1 MRSGEKPGGGRGAA
15 SMRGEAGAPAGRAA
29 LLVGMKNLVGRRR
42 PVGGGAGVAW
52 ALRLLAVGVGFVAL
66 LAFPSGASASTGGP
80 DPLGTWTSQFTCTA
94 ECGGTFAHTTTIT
107 KFSPSTGAFS
117 GTDSDGPIEGT
128 VTGSKFFFRTVPSNP
143 YQYKLNGTIGMF
155 GKYECWSG
163 FAVAQNG
170 SGPWVG
176 RDLSGQSR
184 PSGGATLSAA

>member
-1 MRSGEKPGGGRGAA
+1 
-15 SMRGEAGAPAGRAA
+15 
-29 LLVGMKNLVGRRR
+29 MKRLMGRRR
-42 PVGGGAGVAW
+42 PKDGEVGAARALSLR
-52 ALRLLAVGVGFVAL
+52 ALRSGALRSRALGSLAVGLGFAVV
-66 LAFPSGASASTGGP
+66 LAFPSGALASTAGP
-80 DPLGTWTSQFTCTA
+80 NPLGTWTSQFTCTA

-117 GTDSDGPIEGT
+117 GTDIEGT
-128 VTGSKFFFRTVPSNP
+128 VTGSKFFFRTVPANP

-155 GKYECWSG
+155 GKYECWIG

-176 RDLSGQSR
+176 RGRGGQPR

>member
-1 MRSGEKPGGGRGAA
+1 
-15 SMRGEAGAPAGRAA
+15 
-29 LLVGMKNLVGRRR
+29 MKRLMGRRR
-42 PVGGGAGVAW
+42 PKDGEVGAARALSLR
-52 ALRLLAVGVGFVAL
+52 ALRSRALRSRALGSLAVGLGLGLAVV
-66 LAFPSGASASTGGP
+66 LAFPSGASASTAGP
-80 DPLGTWTSQFTCTA
+80 NPLGTWTSQFTCTA

-128 VTGSKFFFRTVPSNP
+128 VTGSKFFFQTVPANP

-176 RDLSGQSR
+176 RDLSGHSR